1 MNLLLSSV
9 ALVLLLALLGGMW
22 RVAIGPTAADRL
34 AAVQVLGTLGIGIL
48 LLLSILFDQPA
59 ARDAALLMAILSL
72 VVTMAFLRR
81 LAPEVPAEGDDG

>member
-1 MNLLLSSV
+1 MEALLAVL
-9 ALVLLLALLGGMW
+9 ALILLLALLGGMW
-22 RVAIGPTAADRL
+22 RVAIGPTAADRV

-48 LLLSILFDQPA
+48 LLLSVLLDAPA

-81 LAPEVPAEGDDG
+81 LAPKTAPGGGDD